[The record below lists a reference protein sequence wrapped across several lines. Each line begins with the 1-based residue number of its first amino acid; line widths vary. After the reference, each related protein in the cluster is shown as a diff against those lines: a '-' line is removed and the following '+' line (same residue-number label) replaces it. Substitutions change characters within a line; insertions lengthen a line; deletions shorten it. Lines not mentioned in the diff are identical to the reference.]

1 MNRIA
6 LALTVAAVATSAAA
20 QSNRKQTTWDD
31 LLKPVEVKTNPAIPL
46 APPQSAAQSTPTV
59 RFVTPQ
65 PIAKPAQPMPAAIDF
80 AAERLRNFQGQVERG
95 GYGCPSI
102 VSANTLGDDEYGRP
116 EFLVAC
122 ATATRGLFYRV
133 VFPPT
138 GPAIVRP
145 DKF

>member
-1 MNRIA
+1 MIQGIA
-6 LALTVAAVATSAAA
+6 LALTVAAVSTSATA
-20 QSNRKQTTWDD
+20 QTNKQTLQE
-31 LLKPVEVKTNPAIPL
+31 LLAPHYAKTNPNVPL
-46 APPQSAAQSTPTV
+46 APP
-59 RFVTPQ
+59 
-65 PIAKPAQPMPAAIDF
+65 IANPAQPMTAAPTSTEI
-80 AAERLRNFQGQVERG
+80 LRNFQGKVERG

-102 VSANTLGDDEYGRP
+102 VAAHPLGDDEYGRP

-122 ATATRGLFYRV
+122 LVATGGAYYRV